1 MAESTK
7 VDKLTV
13 YSEMQLVRRR
23 FNVYLD
29 AAAPFDNAAREVLDN
44 AIDQVQ
50 KGRATT
56 VTVTL
61 HQDGSLEVSDDAGT
75 LPTAWQSTPKGA
87 SNGIVIALGTL
98 GSSTNYGDAT
108 GAGTNGI
115 GAAAANALAK
125 RFDVEVV
132 RDKKRYTQQFSCGV
146 PGVFDKDGNF
156 TEVPPAKLVG
166 KPTQEDNHTTIRVW
180 FDYGNVAPEA
190 PQLDTELLVRR
201 ARMSALVTDGT
212 RLIIND
218 LRDVESDLSGTYEG
232 TYGVAPLAEYALG
245 ADPSSEVLS
254 LTTEFLGGAKRDT
267 PCSLDLAV
275 YASKEPATVAL
286 SNSVFTPDGGSHITG
301 AINGVTRALAER
313 ASKLRGL
320 GLARGENPPE
330 AKDFAECL
338 SVAVSMRAPDVRYT
352 GQHKNGVSDAALAR
366 TLADQVGSDVTQW
379 ALTPANTPMV
389 EKLAKA
395 AVAVA
400 RDRRSDEVRK
410 DRRKAAREAK
420 GLGENMSMPEKYIP
434 CQATGIG
441 SNAELHIVE
450 GDSAAG
456 GAKAARNAKNQA
468 IMPLGGILKNAF
480 GKTRDQMRK
489 NAEFQAIETILGC
502 GSYDNCVVENCRFD
516 RIIVAT
522 DADAHGKY
530 IASQAICLFYEAFR
544 PLIDAGMIHIAVPPL
559 FVVRDK
565 KTNEVFYQ
573 VDEAGRDKVVGE
585 IKAKKHPVEVQRCK
599 GLGEMLPRDYA
610 ATMMSDDRIL
620 IQIHN
625 DPQAY
630 ESLYLQFQSNLGE
643 ERREWISDYLD
654 IKGPLG
660 DENDLESRETPLVAD
675 AAASEIIPMTITEFL
690 TDAMAIYSV
699 YTIQEQAIPFVSDG
713 MKPSHRR
720 IMYEMYTLG
729 LSPTAKPMK
738 SAKISAATSG
748 DYHPHGDA
756 AIYTT
761 MAGLTRKGERN
772 PLIDGIGNFGY
783 ATGDEPASSRYTEAR
798 LLPAGWEL
806 VRELATGNGGTRM
819 IPSYD
824 GALEEA
830 AVLPA
835 RYPVL
840 PISGASG
847 VARGW
852 ATKIPSHNPLEIID
866 LTIALVDNPTMPVS
880 DMLEICPGPDFGE
893 GCTVVGS
900 RDGVESY
907 YDTGRGSFTLRGRI
921 DIVDK
926 RTLRIYEVPAG
937 ISVTGKEILGKIK
950 ELIRSGNIDAT
961 EVSDYSD
968 LDNPVLLEVKLK
980 RGAKPEEVRRQLF
993 AGTKLETS
1001 FAANMSGLT
1010 DEGIPRV
1017 WSLRDMLL
1025 EFIALRDQLVTRR
1038 SQAEM
1043 EKLRNK
1049 LPAAEALAAI
1059 AVDKETAAR
1068 LILEA
1073 DNRDHAATCLA
1084 DHFQIAPDAAK
1095 TIVGLPMY
1103 RLTRADALEAQKEV
1117 EQLHDTITALAHIID
1132 TPEARKPII
1141 ITELEET
1148 RGTFTNAARRTTLSY
1163 GEPLTQRDTDLGGLG
1178 RWKFNTDTGIL
1189 SDSGVTLTD
1198 DTTLWAVFANGAVK
1212 LFTGSGLP
1220 KTIVDKPIAPDIGNV
1235 VRSGILPP
1243 ETELAIVTR
1252 AGRVLR
1258 IKDGAVNPQG
1268 IAGNGVAGIT
1278 LDPDFPGGDTII
1290 GAFPVT
1296 DEGSILTISGDGY
1309 KATKLTDIPSKGR
1322 GGKGVNLHTLR
1333 KGDAGVVEAE
1343 YSYTGFNVDGKPL
1356 PGATRSAATK
1366 HGVPSRWSVSLP

>member
-218 LRDVESDLSGTYEG
+218 LRDVESDLSGTYEE

-245 ADPSSEVLS
+245 VDPSSEVLS

-410 DRRKAAREAK
+410 ARRKAAREAK

-993 AGTKLETS
+993 VGTKLETS

-1198 DTTLWAVFANGAVK
+1198 DTTLWAVFATGAVK

-1258 IKDGAVNPQG
+1258 IKDGAINPQG

-1278 LDPDFPGGDTII
+1278 LDPDFPGGDTVI